1 MSIFS
6 LQRVQSFPVSGLPLF
21 SLETLLSNMTYSL
34 WRHAYEIPL
43 VNNCFFVDCKLR
55 IRRCTMRARG
65 RLRQF
70 KSLTSDKLMSHWKL
84 LTPAAWKSRVTKL
97 ASVAFSADHI
107 CPTQTLP
114 TKLITGS
121 GSRAQDIAAALQ
133 RFPIETNRQWKHVFS
148 ALPSASRIDI
158 EMVLTTVF

>member
-1 MSIFS
+1 MSKAPYFLITKSSIISCLRLAAVFIRDVAKQHGVFFMTS
-6 LQRVQSFPVSGLPLF
+6 CLWNSSFFG
-21 SLETLLSNMTYSL
+21 
-34 WRHAYEIPL
+34 
-43 VNNCFFVDCKLR
+43 DCKLR
-55 IRRCTMRARG
+55 IRRCPMLTRG
-65 RLRQF
+65 RLSKF
-70 KSLTSDKLMSHWKL
+70 KSLTSDKLLSHWKL

-114 TKLITGS
+114 TELITGS